1 MINDR
6 LVINENN
13 LDKNKNNKKNCKEII
28 YVSCSITCVCMIFCL
43 YFIHEIDNELNYNY
57 TII

>member
-1 MINDR
+1 MINNR
-6 LVINENN
+6 LVINEND
-13 LDKNKNNKKNCKEII
+13 LDKNKNKCKEII
-28 YVSCSITCVCMIFCL
+28 YISCSITCVCMIFCL